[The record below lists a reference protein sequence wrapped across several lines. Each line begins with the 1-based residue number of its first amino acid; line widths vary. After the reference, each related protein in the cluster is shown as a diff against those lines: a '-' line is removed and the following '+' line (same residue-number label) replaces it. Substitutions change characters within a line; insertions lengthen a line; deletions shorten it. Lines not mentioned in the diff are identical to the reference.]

1 MTIHTTKNKIIKIP
15 SCKNLNYR
23 KKINNRNHFKIV
35 HFHNNM
41 HNCGER
47 NLKQKGMLTRDFMDF
62 IYLSKATNLWVNFKK
77 FG

>member
-1 MTIHTTKNKIIKIP
+1 M
-15 SCKNLNYR
+15 
-23 KKINNRNHFKIV
+23 V

-47 NLKQKGMLTRDFMDF
+47 NLKQKGMLTRDFMDY
-62 IYLSKATNLWVNFKK
+62 IYMSKRKATKLWVNFKK